1 VYTPDDKPLIGPAG
15 TVKGFYL
22 NCGYWAGVM
31 LSPGA
36 GQRIA
41 DLVTGKM
48 ENKDNPLRYTRF
60 AEGDFEKG
68 DTFLK

>member
-1 VYTPDDKPLIGPAG
+1 
-15 TVKGFYL
+15 
-22 NCGYWAGVM
+22 M

-41 DLVTGKM
+41 DLITGKLD
-48 ENKDNPLRYTRF
+48 NKDNPLRYTRF

-68 DTFLK
+68 DSFLK